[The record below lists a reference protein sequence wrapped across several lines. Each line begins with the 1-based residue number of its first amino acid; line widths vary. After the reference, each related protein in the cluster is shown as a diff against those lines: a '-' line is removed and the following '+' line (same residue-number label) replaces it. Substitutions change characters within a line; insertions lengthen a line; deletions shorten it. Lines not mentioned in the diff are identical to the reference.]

1 MIWFNTCEQSEQS
14 DQSDQPQSLRCWQK
28 AKTRFF
34 RGELIVNNTLQ
45 LLYQRNATLVIISID
60 RTENWAATKS
70 GKTRFAKEES
80 LERNRCSLGKRSR
93 QAPSEERSFISWLSL
108 PTKVS
113 NFCVKE
119 TPTWAAFLSQLDRH
133 MSKYQ
138 AGREKYYPERER
150 GEIFFRIKTRERR
163 QREGIS
169 LGNTKIILFAK

>member
-1 MIWFNTCEQSEQS
+1 MIWFNTCEQSDQS

-60 RTENWAATKS
+60 RTETWAATKS

-138 AGREKYYPERER
+138 KAGRARKILSREGER
-150 GEIFFRIKTRERR
+150 GNIF
-163 QREGIS
+163 
-169 LGNTKIILFAK
+169 

>member
-1 MIWFNTCEQSEQS
+1 MIWFNTCEQS
-14 DQSDQPQSLRCWQK
+14 DKPQSLRCWQK

-70 GKTRFAKEES
+70 GKTRIAKEES
-80 LERNRCSLGKRSR
+80 LERNLCSSGKRSR

-119 TPTWAAFLSQLDRH
+119 TPTWAANIFLSQLDRH

-138 AGREKYYPERER
+138 KAGRARKNIIQR
-150 GEIFFRIKTRERR
+150 G
-163 QREGIS
+163 REG
-169 LGNTKIILFAK
+169 KYFFE

>member
-1 MIWFNTCEQSEQS
+1 MIWFNTCEQS

-60 RTENWAATKS
+60 RQPQ
-70 GKTRFAKEES
+70 S
-80 LERNRCSLGKRSR
+80 LVRQGLQKR
-93 QAPSEERSFISWLSL
+93 
-108 PTKVS
+108 KVW
-113 NFCVKE
+113 KE
-119 TPTWAAFLSQLDRH
+119 TVARREKEADKLHQRRDPSSPGCPCQQKCPTFVSKKRRH
-133 MSKYQ
+133 GRLFYHSWFDTCPNIRKQ
-138 AGREKYYPERER
+138 AGREKYHPERER

-169 LGNTKIILFAK
+169 LGNTKMI

>member
-1 MIWFNTCEQSEQS
+1 MIWFNTCEQS
-14 DQSDQPQSLRCWQK
+14 DQSDQPQSLIRCWQK

-70 GKTRFAKEES
+70 GRARFAKEES
-80 LERNRCSLGKRSR
+80 LERNRCSSGKRSR

-138 AGREKYYPERER
+138 KAGRARKILSREGER
-150 GEIFFRIKTRERR
+150 GNIF
-163 QREGIS
+163 
-169 LGNTKIILFAK
+169 